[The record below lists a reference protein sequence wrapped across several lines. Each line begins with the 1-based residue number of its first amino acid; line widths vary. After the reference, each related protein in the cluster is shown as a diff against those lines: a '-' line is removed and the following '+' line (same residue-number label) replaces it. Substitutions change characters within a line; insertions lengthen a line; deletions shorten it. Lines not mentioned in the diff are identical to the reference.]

1 MPSNMQLVPIS
12 TAQLPTEAAHR
23 PFNIHQTIPFQP
35 STLTLTQQQLFSYA
49 LSHLP
54 TQRQTDISLIQIWI
68 PALQHFTH
76 SSKSLKASPLACCA
90 VWLARNDC
98 NPAMVNF
105 SRYLYAQGLQEVRT
119 ALRAPRAILEDETLG
134 ACLALAC
141 FEVFECP
148 GQSRAAYEWHR
159 RASVD
164 LLQMRGAKMH
174 RVGIGHELF
183 LAVRL
188 HGVSIPTSK
197 STLFKGPSANIFPQI
212 FYAFEQKEPNFLCTR
227 EWSTVPWQ
235 LKPKDDFHRLAD
247 ILARGPQLLHEAA
260 DLPRKPLE
268 QSLPT
273 LLTILSR
280 LLDIDADLETFYN
293 KLETEHIGPLY
304 WEVPSAALSTTPS
317 SPPKSNFNINL
328 TFPSLPLASLL
339 TLYWS
344 IEVMVWSALEGIH
357 SGLLHTHTLSLLP
370 TSPQTR
376 RFKSLAPTSHW
387 LLLVQKIVRSIDYSM
402 NMTAGSATPPG
413 IGVALEI
420 VIDVMR
426 QKPIT
431 VCEEELGRAL
441 GAREEMGRRWAA
453 IFLA

>member
-1 MPSNMQLVPIS
+1 MS
-12 TAQLPTEAAHR
+12 
-23 PFNIHQTIPFQP
+23 FNIHQTIPFQP

-54 TQRQTDISLIQIWI
+54 TRPEPDISLIQIWI

-90 VWLARNDC
+90 VWLARNDR
-98 NPAMVNF
+98 NSAMVDF

-119 ALRAPRAILEDETLG
+119 ALKAPMAILEDETLG
-134 ACLALAC
+134 ARLALAC

-159 RASVD
+159 RASVN
-164 LLQMRGAKMH
+164 LLQMRGAKRH
-174 RVGIGHELF
+174 REGIGHELF

-188 HGVSIPTSK
+188 HGVRNLRIPFIHGTW
-197 STLFKGPSANIFPQI
+197 TDDWLQI
-212 FYAFEQKEPNFLCTR
+212 FYAFEQKNPNFLCTR

-235 LKPKDDFHRLAD
+235 LKPKDDFHQLAD
-247 ILARGPQLLHEAA
+247 ILARGPQLLHEAE

-280 LLDIDADLETFYN
+280 LLDIDTDLEAFHS
-293 KLETEHIGPLY
+293 KLETDTPCPLY
-304 WEVPSAALSTTPS
+304 WETPS
-317 SPPKSNFNINL
+317 PSPFDGTTQDRNDSPHL

-339 TLYWS
+339 TLYWY

-357 SGLLHTHTLSLLP
+357 SGLSQTQTLCLLP
-370 TSPQTR
+370 ASPQTS
-376 RFKSLAPTSHW
+376 RFQSLAPTSHW
-387 LLLVQKIVRSIDYSM
+387 LLAVRKIVRSIDYSM
-402 NMTAGSATPPG
+402 AMTAGSATPPG

-426 QKPIT
+426 KKA
-431 VCEEELGRAL
+431 VGMCEEEMERAL
-441 GAREEMGRRWAA
+441 EAREEMGRRWAA